1 VPSGGRK
8 LAVLGVVMIV
18 VILGLAWL
26 STWAMNRG

>member
-8 LAVLGVVMIV
+8 LAVLGVVMVV